1 MKFGMIGTNFV
12 SDSFM
17 KGIAAVPTCEVIAV
31 CSGRKENAIRFA
43 DQYQIPHVFDTYEK
57 MYESQ
62 LLDAVYIATPNAMH
76 FDQAKYF
83 LERKIP
89 VFCEKPMAVN
99 VAAVR
104 ELVEIAKAH
113 NTYLHDGIMP
123 LYSPNFALL
132 KQLIK
137 EIGPIRRVF
146 LSFEKYSSRY
156 DAYLN
161 GQNPT
166 TFRRELA
173 NGAFMD
179 LGVYTISDAVALFG
193 KPRNIFASA
202 QLLDT
207 GVDCI
212 NSAIF
217 QYDGFDAVIQ
227 NSKVSTTM
235 TMSEIQG
242 EAGTI
247 QFHAPSNLL
256 AMTITK
262 KDQSTE
268 SIAVDPSNPF
278 KHQLEDFYQNVTNG
292 VLESA
297 KCPHELTI
305 HIHEALTECRMQC
318 NIIYPQDESTISQ

>member
-1 MKFGMIGTNFV
+1 MKFGVIGTNFV

-17 KGIAAVPTCEVIAV
+17 QGISAVPACEAIAV

-43 DQYQIPHVFDTYEK
+43 EKYQIPHVFDHYEQ
-57 MYESQ
+57 MYESN

-76 FDQAKYF
+76 FEQAKYF
-83 LERKIP
+83 LERQIP

-99 VAAVR
+99 VRQVK
-104 ELVEIAKAH
+104 ELIQIAKEH
-113 NTYLHDGIMP
+113 HTYLHDGIMP
-123 LYSPNFALL
+123 LYSPNFSIL
-132 KQLIK
+132 QDLIK
-137 EIGPIRRVF
+137 EIAPIRRAVF
-146 LSFEKYSSRY
+146 TFEKYSSRY

-179 LGVYTISDAVALFG
+179 LGIYTISDAVALFG
-193 KPRNIFASA
+193 TPHNIYASA

-217 QYDGFDAVIQ
+217 QYDGFDAIIQ
-227 NSKVSTTM
+227 NSKVSTSM
-235 TMSEIQG
+235 AMSEIQG
-242 EAGTI
+242 ERGTI

-256 AMTITK
+256 AMTLTK
-262 KDQSTE
+262 QGEETKTID
-268 SIAVDPSNPF
+268 VDLHNPF
-278 KHQLEDFYQNVTNG
+278 KHQLEDFYTNITNG
-292 VLESA
+292 SLESA
-297 KCPHELTI
+297 KCPHALTI
-305 HIHEALTECRMQC
+305 AIHEVLTTCRMQC
-318 NIIYPQDESTISQ
+318 KIIYPQDESTAS